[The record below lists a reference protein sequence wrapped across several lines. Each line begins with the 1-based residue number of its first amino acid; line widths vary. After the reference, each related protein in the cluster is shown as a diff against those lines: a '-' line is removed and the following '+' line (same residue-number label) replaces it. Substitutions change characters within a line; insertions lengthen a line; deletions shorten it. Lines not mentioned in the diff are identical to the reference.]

1 MGRLIAAVAVGLLLL
16 AAPEKL
22 PRGAESLAW
31 AQMVPES
38 CDEEVRRLRL
48 LVREY
53 ALTRAH
59 AEIRWSKAEAERQR
73 LEAELRALKEA
84 KK

>member
-1 MGRLIAAVAVGLLLL
+1 MGRLIAGVVLGVSLL
-16 AAPEKL
+16 AMPA
-22 PRGAESLAW
+22 G
-31 AQMVPES
+31 AQMAPES

-73 LEAELRALKEA
+73 LEAEIRALKEA